1 MVHLS
6 ELAPTFGLLAGVVAV
21 ACNVPYLRDTWRG
34 STVPHRGSWLIWS
47 VLEVVAVGA
56 QAADGARWSLV
67 PLVVQAAGT
76 CLVLALSV
84 RLGQGGLSR
93 VDLGLLVLA
102 ALGLAGWLAVDEP
115 VIATACVVVA
125 DLLAALMMVPKA
137 WRDPHSETLSTF
149 VLASASGALTAL
161 AVGSLSVPLL
171 AYPVYFV
178 AVNAGLAAVIVRGRR
193 VLDRRADQAAKA
205 TPVISEV
212 LPRFAGAS
220 GAPRLGRPA
229 AGVGMT
235 RGNEGAT

>member
-1 MVHLS
+1 MVSLS

-56 QAADGARWSLV
+56 QGADGARWSLL

-76 CLVLALSV
+76 CLVLALAV

-93 VDLGLLVLA
+93 VDLGLLGLA
-102 ALGLAGWLAVDEP
+102 ALGLAGWMAVDEP

-137 WRDPHSETLSTF
+137 WREPHSETLSTF
-149 VLASASGALTAL
+149 VLASASGVLTAL
-161 AVGSLSVPLL
+161 AVGTFSVPLL
-171 AYPVYFV
+171 AYLVYFV
-178 AVNAGLAAVIVRGRR
+178 AVNAGLAAVILGGRR
-193 VLDRRADQAAKA
+193 AHDRRAALAAKA
-205 TPVISEV
+205 GPVRSEV
-212 LPRFAGAS
+212 LPRFAVPPARRDSVDRQPVS
-220 GAPRLGRPA
+220 G
-229 AGVGMT
+229 
-235 RGNEGAT
+235 

>member
-93 VDLGLLVLA
+93 VDLGLLGLA
-102 ALGLAGWLAVDEP
+102 ALGLAGWMAVDEP

-178 AVNAGLAAVIVRGRR
+178 AVNAGLAAVIVHGRR

-205 TPVISEV
+205 TPVTSEV
-212 LPRFAGAS
+212 LPRFAGPPARRDSVDRQPVS
-220 GAPRLGRPA
+220 G
-229 AGVGMT
+229 
-235 RGNEGAT
+235 

>member
-1 MVHLS
+1 MVSLS

-56 QAADGARWSLV
+56 QGADGARWSLL

-76 CLVLALSV
+76 CLVLALAV

-93 VDLGLLVLA
+93 VDLCLLGLA
-102 ALGLAGWLAVDEP
+102 ALGLAGWMAVDEP

-137 WRDPHSETLSTF
+137 WREPHSETLSTF
-149 VLASASGALTAL
+149 VLASASGVLTAL
-161 AVGSLSVPLL
+161 AVGTFSVPLL

-178 AVNAGLAAVIVRGRR
+178 AVNAGLAAVILGGRR
-193 VLDRRADQAAKA
+193 AHDRRAALAAKA
-205 TPVISEV
+205 TPVRSEV
-212 LPRFAGAS
+212 LPRFAVAPARRDSVDRQPVS
-220 GAPRLGRPA
+220 G
-229 AGVGMT
+229 
-235 RGNEGAT
+235 

>member
-1 MVHLS
+1 MVSLS

-56 QAADGARWSLV
+56 QGADGARWSLL

-76 CLVLALSV
+76 CLVLALAV

-93 VDLGLLVLA
+93 VDLCLLGLA
-102 ALGLAGWLAVDEP
+102 ALGLAGWMAVDEP

-137 WRDPHSETLSTF
+137 WREPHSETLSTF
-149 VLASASGALTAL
+149 VLASASGVLTAL
-161 AVGSLSVPLL
+161 AVGTFSVPLL

-178 AVNAGLAAVIVRGRR
+178 AVNAGLAAVILGGRR
-193 VLDRRADQAAKA
+193 VHDRRAARAAKA
-205 TPVISEV
+205 TPARSEV
-212 LPRFAGAS
+212 LPRFALPPARRDSVDRQPVS
-220 GAPRLGRPA
+220 G
-229 AGVGMT
+229 
-235 RGNEGAT
+235 

>member
-1 MVHLS
+1 MDHMS
-6 ELAPTFGLLAGVVAV
+6 ELAPTFGLLAGVAAV

-84 RLGQGGLSR
+84 RLGRGGLSR
-93 VDLGLLVLA
+93 VDMGLLLLA
-102 ALGLAGWLAVDEP
+102 ALGLAGWMAVDEP

-149 VLASASGALTAL
+149 VLASASGALTAM
-161 AVGSLSVPLL
+161 AVGSLTVPLL

-178 AVNAGLAAVIVRGRR
+178 AVNAGLAAVIIRARR

-205 TPVISEV
+205 TRVISEV
-212 LPRFAGAS
+212 LPRFAGPPARRDSVDRQPVS
-220 GAPRLGRPA
+220 G
-229 AGVGMT
+229 
-235 RGNEGAT
+235 

>member
-1 MVHLS
+1 M
-6 ELAPTFGLLAGVVAV
+6 
-21 ACNVPYLRDTWRG
+21 
-34 STVPHRGSWLIWS
+34 
-47 VLEVVAVGA
+47 
-56 QAADGARWSLV
+56 
-67 PLVVQAAGT
+67 
-76 CLVLALSV
+76 LALSV

-102 ALGLAGWLAVDEP
+102 ALGLAGWMAVDEP

-161 AVGSLSVPLL
+161 AVGSLSVSLL

-212 LPRFAGAS
+212 LPRFAGPPAS
-220 GAPRLGRPA
+220 RDSVDRQPVSG
-229 AGVGMT
+229 
-235 RGNEGAT
+235 

>member
-1 MVHLS
+1 MVSLS

-56 QAADGARWSLV
+56 QGADGARWSLL

-76 CLVLALSV
+76 CLVLALAV

-93 VDLGLLVLA
+93 VDLGLLGLA
-102 ALGLAGWLAVDEP
+102 ALGLAGWMAVDEP
-115 VIATACVVVA
+115 VIATTCVVVA

-137 WRDPHSETLSTF
+137 WREPHSETLSTF

-161 AVGSLSVPLL
+161 AVGTLSVPLL

-178 AVNAGLAAVIVRGRR
+178 AVNAGLAAVILGGRR
-193 VLDRRADQAAKA
+193 AHDRRTATATKA
-205 TPVISEV
+205 TPATSEV
-212 LPRFAGAS
+212 LPRFAGTPARRDSVDRQPVS
-220 GAPRLGRPA
+220 G
-229 AGVGMT
+229 
-235 RGNEGAT
+235 

>member
-1 MVHLS
+1 MDHMS
-6 ELAPTFGLLAGVVAV
+6 ELAPTFGLLAGVVAA

-47 VLEVVAVGA
+47 VLGVVAVGA
-56 QAADGARWSLV
+56 QGADGARWSLV
-67 PLVVQAAGT
+67 PLVVQATGS

-93 VDLGLLVLA
+93 VDIKLLVLA
-102 ALGLAGWLAVDEP
+102 AVGLAGWLAVDEP

-161 AVGSLSVPLL
+161 AVGALSVPLL
-171 AYPVYFV
+171 VYPVYFV
-178 AVNAGLAAVIVRGRR
+178 AVNAGLAAVIIRGRR

-212 LPRFAGAS
+212 LPRFAGAPTRRDSVDRQPVS
-220 GAPRLGRPA
+220 G
-229 AGVGMT
+229 
-235 RGNEGAT
+235 

>member
-56 QAADGARWSLV
+56 QGADGARWSLL

-76 CLVLALSV
+76 CLVLALAV
-84 RLGQGGLSR
+84 RLGQGGLSG
-93 VDLGLLVLA
+93 VDLGLLGLA
-102 ALGLAGWLAVDEP
+102 ALGLAGWMAVDEP

-137 WRDPHSETLSTF
+137 WR
-149 VLASASGALTAL
+149 
-161 AVGSLSVPLL
+161 
-171 AYPVYFV
+171 
-178 AVNAGLAAVIVRGRR
+178 
-193 VLDRRADQAAKA
+193 
-205 TPVISEV
+205 
-212 LPRFAGAS
+212 
-220 GAPRLGRPA
+220 
-229 AGVGMT
+229 
-235 RGNEGAT
+235 

>member
-47 VLEVVAVGA
+47 VLELVAVGA
-56 QAADGARWSLV
+56 QGADSARWSLV

-102 ALGLAGWLAVDEP
+102 TLGLAGWMAVDEP

-125 DLLAALMMVPKA
+125 DLLAAVMMVPKA

-161 AVGSLSVPLL
+161 AVGSLSVSLL

-205 TPVISEV
+205 RPVISEV
-212 LPRFAGAS
+212 PPRFARPPAS
-220 GAPRLGRPA
+220 RDSVDRQPVSG
-229 AGVGMT
+229 
-235 RGNEGAT
+235 

>member
-1 MVHLS
+1 
-6 ELAPTFGLLAGVVAV
+6 V

-56 QAADGARWSLV
+56 QGADGARWSLL

-76 CLVLALSV
+76 CLVLALAV
-84 RLGQGGLSR
+84 RRGQGGLSR
-93 VDLGLLVLA
+93 VDLGLLGLA
-102 ALGLAGWLAVDEP
+102 TLGLAGWMAVDEP

-137 WRDPHSETLSTF
+137 WREPHSETLSTF

-161 AVGSLSVPLL
+161 AVGTFAVPLL

-178 AVNAGLAAVIVRGRR
+178 AVNAGLAAVILGGRR
-193 VLDRRADQAAKA
+193 VHDRRAAPADKA
-205 TPVISEV
+205 TPVRSEV
-212 LPRFAGAS
+212 LPRFAGTAARRDSVDRQPVS
-220 GAPRLGRPA
+220 G
-229 AGVGMT
+229 
-235 RGNEGAT
+235 

>member
-1 MVHLS
+1 MVSLS

-56 QAADGARWSLV
+56 QGADGARWSLL
-67 PLVVQAAGT
+67 PLVVQAART
-76 CLVLALSV
+76 CLVLAQAV
-84 RLGQGGLSR
+84 RLGQVGLSR
-93 VDLGLLVLA
+93 VDLGLLGLA
-102 ALGLAGWLAVDEP
+102 ALGLAGWMAVDEP

-137 WRDPHSETLSTF
+137 WREPHSETLSTF

-161 AVGSLSVPLL
+161 AVGTFAVPLL

-178 AVNAGLAAVIVRGRR
+178 AVNAGLAAVILGGRR
-193 VLDRRADQAAKA
+193 AHDRRAALAAKA
-205 TPVISEV
+205 GPVRSEV
-212 LPRFAGAS
+212 LPRFAVAPARRDSVDRQPVS
-220 GAPRLGRPA
+220 G
-229 AGVGMT
+229 
-235 RGNEGAT
+235 

>member
-1 MVHLS
+1 
-6 ELAPTFGLLAGVVAV
+6 V

-84 RLGQGGLSR
+84 RLGRGGLSR
-93 VDLGLLVLA
+93 VDVGLLGLA

-125 DLLAALMMVPKA
+125 DLVAALMMAPKA

-161 AVGSLSVPLL
+161 AVGSLSLPLL

-178 AVNAGLAAVIVRGRR
+178 AVNAGLAAVIVLGRR

-205 TPVISEV
+205 TPVLSEV
-212 LPRFAGAS
+212 LPRFAGPPAS
-220 GAPRLGRPA
+220 QDSVDRQPVSG
-229 AGVGMT
+229 
-235 RGNEGAT
+235 

>member
-6 ELAPTFGLLAGVVAV
+6 ELAPTFGLLAGVGAV

-84 RLGQGGLSR
+84 RLGRGGLSR
-93 VDLGLLVLA
+93 VDVGLLGLA

-125 DLLAALMMVPKA
+125 DLVAALMMAPKA

-161 AVGSLSVPLL
+161 AVGSLSLPLL

-178 AVNAGLAAVIVRGRR
+178 AVNAGLAAVIVLGRR

-205 TPVISEV
+205 TPVLSEV
-212 LPRFAGAS
+212 LPRFAGPPAS
-220 GAPRLGRPA
+220 QDSVDRQPVSG
-229 AGVGMT
+229 
-235 RGNEGAT
+235 

>member
-6 ELAPTFGLLAGVVAV
+6 ELAPTFGLLAGVVAA

-34 STVPHRGSWLIWS
+34 STVPTR
-47 VLEVVAVGA
+47 VVAHLERSGNRGRGGTG
-56 QAADGARWSLV
+56 ADGARWSLV
-67 PLVVQAAGT
+67 PLVVQATGS

-102 ALGLAGWLAVDEP
+102 ALGLAGWLSVDEP
-115 VIATACVVVA
+115 AIATACVVVA

-149 VLASASGALTAL
+149 VLASASGALTAM
-161 AVGSLSVPLL
+161 AVGSLSLPLL

-178 AVNAGLAAVIVRGRR
+178 VVNAGLAAVIIRGRR
-193 VLDRRADQAAKA
+193 VLDRRADQATKA

-212 LPRFAGAS
+212 LPRFAAPPARRDSVDRQPVS
-220 GAPRLGRPA
+220 G
-229 AGVGMT
+229 
-235 RGNEGAT
+235 

>member
-1 MVHLS
+1 MVSLS

-56 QAADGARWSLV
+56 QGAGGARWSLL

-76 CLVLALSV
+76 CLVLALAV
-84 RLGQGGLSR
+84 RRGQGGLSR
-93 VDLGLLVLA
+93 VDLGLLGLA
-102 ALGLAGWLAVDEP
+102 TLGLAGWMAVDEP

-137 WRDPHSETLSTF
+137 WREPHSETLSTF

-161 AVGSLSVPLL
+161 AVGTFAVSLL

-178 AVNAGLAAVIVRGRR
+178 AVNAGLASVILGGRR
-193 VLDRRADQAAKA
+193 VHRRAARAAKA
-205 TPVISEV
+205 TPVRSEV
-212 LPRFAGAS
+212 LPRFAVPPARRDSVDRQPVS
-220 GAPRLGRPA
+220 G
-229 AGVGMT
+229 
-235 RGNEGAT
+235 

>member
-1 MVHLS
+1 MVQLS
-6 ELAPTFGLLAGVVAV
+6 ELAPTFGLLAAVVSV

-47 VLEVVAVGA
+47 VLGVVAVGA
-56 QAADGARWSLV
+56 QGADGAHWSLV
-67 PLVVQAAGT
+67 PLIVQAAGS
-76 CLVLALSV
+76 CLVFALSV
-84 RLGQGGLSR
+84 RLGRGGLSR

-102 ALGLAGWLAVDEP
+102 ALGLAGWFAVDEP
-115 VIATACVVVA
+115 VVATSGVVVA

-149 VLASASGALTAL
+149 VLASASGALTAM

-178 AVNAGLAAVIVRGRR
+178 AVNAGLAAVIVQGRR
-193 VLDRRADQAAKA
+193 VLDRRAHQAAKA

-212 LPRFAGAS
+212 LTRFAEPPARRDSVDRQPVS
-220 GAPRLGRPA
+220 G
-229 AGVGMT
+229 
-235 RGNEGAT
+235 